1 MLAGSLQF
9 QGLVAMR
16 YIDEPQIYLNPKK
29 VSKSLQVALK
39 CLLLSNQKDI
49 PKRGMTL
56 TIQKP
61 KGTTSGTA
69 L

>member
-1 MLAGSLQF
+1 
-9 QGLVAMR
+9 MR

-49 PKRGMTL
+49 LKRGMTL